1 VQLEQCCT
9 ERAVHSGILRLKRDG
24 ALNVLQRLDAASGVE
39 SQHAE
44 PQMRKVQLGAKVKRE
59 DKAVCGVFKFSS
71 LMVDLAKQTVCLGDV
86 MAKGEA
92 PLQELLSRDGISL
105 LQAFQGLTVEIARAC
120 AVLDPQRGHRNR
132 GSGPIGGVARLQ

>member
-1 VQLEQCCT
+1 
-9 ERAVHSGILRLKRDG
+9 
-24 ALNVLQRLDAASGVE
+24 
-39 SQHAE
+39 
-44 PQMRKVQLGAKVKRE
+44 VKRE
-59 DKAVCGVFKFSS
+59 DKAVCRIFQFAA
-71 LMVDLAKQTVCLGDV
+71 LMVDLPKQTMGLSEV